1 MVIDV
6 KKSDFGGVIIE
17 GKTKQIYGL
26 KNLKHDGCPLVYV
39 MSKDRITAG
48 DGVKAHELKD
58 KGRLSTQ
65 TNCAIFNYLNAIG
78 IQTHFVCEDKNN
90 PNGFIAK
97 ECSMIPIEWVSRR
110 VATGSYLRRNP
121 NIKEG
126 YRFAPVKLETF
137 FKDDENHDPYWST
150 DSIIEAK
157 LVIGNLLITRH
168 HVLEMLKITELV
180 FEVLEKGW
188 ATVDHALI
196 DMKIEFGVINTNNGP
211 QIVLADVIDN
221 DSWRLW
227 PGGDK
232 RLMLD
237 KQVYRNLNSD
247 EIDETA
253 LLNVKSKFE
262 TVAERTKRLF
272 LSLVPPEEANLSTP
286 EVAILLGS
294 PVDLEFAEKI
304 RTQLKKLGVRSVAIH
319 VCSAHKSVT
328 YCLEVVAE
336 LTQWPTCKAIIACA
350 GLSNGLGPVS
360 ASNTTIPVISCPP
373 TTDLTALQ
381 MDIWSSIRLPSGLG
395 TSLVLGAG
403 QAAQAA
409 AHIVATGSSFVW
421 SKIRTQQAYNYIKII
436 HEDTKLDD

>member
-1 MVIDV
+1 M
-6 KKSDFGGVIIE
+6 
-17 GKTKQIYGL
+17 
-26 KNLKHDGCPLVYV
+26 N
-39 MSKDRITAG
+39 
-48 DGVKAHELKD
+48 
-58 KGRLSTQ
+58 
-65 TNCAIFNYLNAIG
+65 
-78 IQTHFVCEDKNN
+78 
-90 PNGFIAK
+90 
-97 ECSMIPIEWVSRR
+97 RR

-137 FKDDENHDPYWST
+137 FKDDENHDPFWST

-157 LVIGNLLITRH
+157 LVIGNLLIDKH

-180 FEVLEKGW
+180 FEVLEKAWG
-188 ATVDHALI
+188 TVDHALI
-196 DMKIEFGVINTNNGP
+196 DMKVEYGVINTNSGP

-237 KQVYRNLNSD
+237 KQIYRNLNSD
-247 EIDETA
+247 EIDENA

-262 TVAERTKRLF
+262 VVAERTKKLF
-272 LSLVPPEEANLSTP
+272 INLVPPEEANLSTP

-304 RTQLKKLGVRSVAIH
+304 RVQLKKLGVRSTAIH
-319 VCSAHKSVT
+319 ICSAHKAT
-328 YCLEVVAE
+328 AYALEVVAE

-350 GLSNGLGPVS
+350 GLSNGLGPVA
-360 ASNTTIPVISCPP
+360 ASNTTIPVINCPP
-373 TTDLTALQ
+373 TTDLNALQ
-381 MDIWSSIRLPSGLG
+381 MDLWSSIRLPSGLG
-395 TSLVLGAG
+395 SLLVLGPA

-409 AHIVATGSSFVW
+409 AHIIAVAGSAFIW
-421 SKIRTQQAYNYIKII
+421 SKIRTQQAYNYIKIMQLDAVQDSVN
-436 HEDTKLDD
+436 ED

>member
-1 MVIDV
+1 MDI
-6 KKSDFGGVIIE
+6 KSSDLGECVIE
-17 GKTKQIYGL
+17 GKTKKIYRL
-26 KNLKHDGCPLVYV
+26 KNLKNDGCPLVYV
-39 MSKDRITAG
+39 LSKDRITAG
-48 DGVKAHELKD
+48 DGAKAHELKD

-65 TNCAIFNYLNAIG
+65 TNCAIFSYLNAIG
-78 IQTHFVCEDKNN
+78 VQTHFVSEDKNN
-90 PNGFIAK
+90 PSGFVAK
-97 ECSMIPIEWVSRR
+97 ECYMIPIEWVSRR

-137 FKDDENHDPYWST
+137 FKDDENHDPFWST

-157 LVIGNLLITRH
+157 LVIGNLLITKR

-180 FEVLEKGW
+180 FEILEKGW
-188 ATVDHALI
+188 ASVDHALI
-196 DMKIEFGVINTNNGP
+196 DMKVEFGVIDTGKGP

-237 KQVYRNLNSD
+237 KQIYRNLSID
-247 EIDETA
+247 EIDENA
-253 LLNVKSKFE
+253 LSNVKSKFE
-262 TVAERTKRLF
+262 VVAERTKRLF
-272 LSLVPPEEANLSTP
+272 ISLVPPVEANLSTP

-304 RTQLKKLGVRSVAIH
+304 RTHLKKLGIRSIAIH
-319 VCSAHKSVT
+319 VCSAHKSTT
-328 YCLEVVAE
+328 YALEVVAE

-350 GLSNGLGPVS
+350 GLSNGLGPVA
-360 ASNTTIPVISCPP
+360 ASNTTIPVINCPP
-373 TTDLTALQ
+373 TTDLNALQ
-381 MDIWSSIRLPSGLG
+381 MDLWSSIRLPSGLG
-395 TSLVLGAG
+395 STLVLGAA

-409 AHIVATGSSFVW
+409 AHIISASGSAFVW
-421 SKIRTQQAYNYIKII
+421 SIIRTQQAYNYIKII
-436 HEDTKLDD
+436 HEDSKLDD